1 MRASI
6 LPMVCER
13 VRGQVSVQLD
23 GELSQ
28 LEQRMVA
35 AHLERC
41 DDCAAFE
48 ASVRSFTE
56 ELRAAPREAPRR
68 PIVVRRTRRV
78 SFSALQVSAAATV
91 AVAVLGVVSLLGSTQ
106 QNVPSVD
113 RQVVRAEN
121 LFKTSWQPELELAQ
135 IDPVGLVRQTD
146 GPGPIPGF

>member
-1 MRASI
+1 
-6 LPMVCER
+6 MVCER

-41 DDCAAFE
+41 ADCAAFE

-78 SFSALQVSAAATV
+78 SFSTLQVSAAATV
-91 AVAVLGVVSLLGSTQ
+91 AVAVLGVVSQLGSTQ
-106 QNVPSVD
+106 QNAPSVD
-113 RQVVRAEN
+113 RQVARAEN
-121 LFKTSWQPELELAQ
+121 LFKTTSWQPELELAQ

-146 GPGPIPGF
+146 RPGPIPGF

>member
-1 MRASI
+1 M
-6 LPMVCER
+6 
-13 VRGQVSVQLD
+13 QLD

-41 DDCAAFE
+41 ADCAAFE

-91 AVAVLGVVSLLGSTQ
+91 AVAVLGVVSQLGSTQ
-106 QNVPSVD
+106 QNVPDVD
-113 RQVVRAEN
+113 RQVARAEN
-121 LFKTSWQPELELAQ
+121 LFKTSWQPELEMAQ
-135 IDPVGLVRQTD
+135 IDPVGLVRVTD
-146 GPGPIPGF
+146 LPGPVPTL

>member
-41 DDCAAFE
+41 ADCAAFE

-56 ELRAAPREAPRR
+56 QLRAAPREALRR

-91 AVAVLGVVSLLGSTQ
+91 AVAVLGVVSQLGSPQ
-106 QNVPSVD
+106 QNVPDVD
-113 RQVVRAEN
+113 RQLVRTD
-121 LFKTSWQPELELAQ
+121 LFKTSWQPELEMAQ
-135 IDPVGLVRQTD
+135 IDPVGRVRVTD
-146 GPGPIPGF
+146 LPGPVPTL

>member
-41 DDCAAFE
+41 ADCAAFE

-91 AVAVLGVVSLLGSTQ
+91 AVAVLGVVSQLGSPQ
-106 QNVPSVD
+106 QNVPDVD
-113 RQVVRAEN
+113 RQVARAN
-121 LFKTSWQPELELAQ
+121 LFEASWQPELEMAQ
-135 IDPVGLVRQTD
+135 IDPVGLARLTD
-146 GPGPIPGF
+146 LPPGPVPTL

>member
-13 VRGQVSVQLD
+13 VRGQVSVLLD

-41 DDCAAFE
+41 AGCQAFE
-48 ASVRSFTE
+48 ATVRSFTE
-56 ELRAAPREAPRR
+56 ELRAAAPEVPRR

-78 SFSALQVSAAATV
+78 SLSALQVSGAATI
-91 AVAVLGVVSLLGSTQ
+91 AVALLGVVSQLGVSER
-106 QNVPSVD
+106 NVPNVN
-113 RQVVRAEN
+113 RQVVRPS
-121 LFKTSWQPELELAQ
+121 LFRASWQPELELAQ
-135 IDPVGLVRQTD
+135 IDPVGRVLAMHR
-146 GPGPIPGF
+146 PGPVATI

>member
-1 MRASI
+1 M
-6 LPMVCER
+6 
-13 VRGQVSVQLD
+13 QLD

-41 DDCAAFE
+41 ADCRAFE
-48 ASVRSFTE
+48 GSVRSFTE
-56 ELRAAPREAPRR
+56 ELRAAPREAPRH

-91 AVAVLGVVSLLGSTQ
+91 AVAVLGVVSQVGATQ
-106 QNVPSVD
+106 QNVPDVD
-113 RQVVRAEN
+113 RQVAAN

-135 IDPVGLVRQTD
+135 IDPVGLARLTD
-146 GPGPIPGF
+146 MPPGPVPTL